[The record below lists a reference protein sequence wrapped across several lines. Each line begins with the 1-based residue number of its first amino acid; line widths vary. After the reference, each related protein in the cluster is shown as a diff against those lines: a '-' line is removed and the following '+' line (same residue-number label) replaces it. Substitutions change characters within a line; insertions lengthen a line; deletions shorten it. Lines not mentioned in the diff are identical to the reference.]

1 MHTITPPATG
11 ENKTFINRVLDVPSE
26 KYVIAMSPITRPK
39 VPASVA
45 KRPKNKKEEREKVRE
60 VEAGKKR
67 EKDNRDQRERKK

>member
-11 ENKTFINRVLDVPSE
+11 ENKTFINRVLEVPSE

-45 KRPKNKKEEREKVRE
+45 KRPKNKKKRDE
-60 VEAGKKR
+60 KR
-67 EKDNRDQRERKK
+67 ERVRQARRRKRQ